1 MKSCSIIFN
10 KDFEQLF
17 FIHKMKYISLTNSAL
32 SVFVAKPQL
41 SELSGSSMYKV
52 YDNELVKSKYK
63 YVKTI
68 ENKTVQHDYAECLIT
83 DKMTVDL
90 ISRLEL
96 NIRILKYNCRL
107 HKFTSELENDRL
119 ERLEYLRE
127 QWSHNNVKS
136 IYQHVFLKEE
146 IRVKNCR
153 YTKPKRYKSKLYKLN
168 KSKVRAKLTA
178 LFDLPPCRRFMA
190 FYSISFPQG
199 NSPESISRVFNK
211 WLTWLRKN
219 YNIDLYLWVQE
230 LQKNK
235 TVHYHMFTPHN
246 LPIKIVN
253 RAMAMI
259 IENEVKGGLMKWG
272 NSSFEM
278 YNGVDVDSIYNSKR
292 HKKSGKILNP
302 AQIREWLSKY
312 VTKYVTKN
320 FETFTSL
327 AWHCSRLVSRLFTST
342 IYEFKERRIIT
353 DLLPRVSAMYEI
365 FKTDFVQVCAFR
377 FKPVPIIY
385 EKIRAYNN
393 IIYRMHET
401 DFDRNTNNVTL
412 KTLVI

>member
-17 FIHKMKYISLTNSAL
+17 FVHKMKYISLTNSAL
-32 SVFVAKPQL
+32 SVFIAKPQL

-52 YDNELVKSKYK
+52 YDNELIKSKYK
-63 YVKTI
+63 YIRTI
-68 ENKTVQHDYAECLIT
+68 ENKTVQHDYAESVIT
-83 DKMTVDL
+83 DRMTVDL

-119 ERLEYLRE
+119 ERLESLRA

-146 IRVKNCR
+146 IRVENCR
-153 YTKPKRYKSKLYKLN
+153 YAKPKRYKSKLYKLN

-253 RAMAMI
+253 KAMAMI
-259 IENEVKGGLMKWG
+259 IDNEVKGGLMQWG
-272 NSSFEM
+272 NSSLEK

-342 IYEFKERRIIT
+342 IYEFK
-353 DLLPRVSAMYEI
+353 
-365 FKTDFVQVCAFR
+365 
-377 FKPVPIIY
+377 
-385 EKIRAYNN
+385 
-393 IIYRMHET
+393 
-401 DFDRNTNNVTL
+401 
-412 KTLVI
+412 